1 MNRVFKLSV
10 FNTITRRYE
19 EIEVTEEIYREYKR
33 TEWAIENDDRSFREH
48 QISFSCLIGGEN
60 NNYETF
66 DEFVRASIEAADEP
80 VRDEEGY
87 EELLHKAVDSLTP
100 KHREVIEE
108 LFFKGKTQVKLSEES
123 GIPQRTI
130 SNRKQAAL
138 KKLKEIFEKNG

>member
-48 QISFSCLIGGEN
+48 QISFSCLIGGES

-66 DEFVRASIEAADEP
+66 DEFVRASIEVADEP
-80 VRDEEGY
+80 AEA
-87 EELLHKAVDSLTP
+87 KA
-100 KHREVIEE
+100 
-108 LFFKGKTQVKLSEES
+108 
-123 GIPQRTI
+123 
-130 SNRKQAAL
+130 
-138 KKLKEIFEKNG
+138 IFSFSVSVNVHAPTL